1 MKSPFKLRSPATNYC
16 LVSENVELADS
27 LSTFLNDESNK
38 KLWAINTVRQKMT
51 HALRHTE
58 SISLRKLN
66 ETALQGLIN
75 KTIVWNQVLETKDT
89 DILTKF
95 KIFQQ
100 AVEWIHTSLLN
111 AGANRVEFGRI
122 FFSNHHASTS
132 IDEHIDEGAY
142 FDYYDRFHFCV
153 TSNENN
159 IFKIRDQECILNK
172 GGLFWVNNHVPHSL
186 RNNNDVDRINLIVD
200 ARLEI

>member
-27 LSTFLNDESNK
+27 LSTFFNDESNK

-58 SISLRKLN
+58 SISLRELDKN
-66 ETALQGLIN
+66 ALEGLAKN
-75 KTIVWNQVLETKDT
+75 TIVWNQVIETRDT
-89 DILTKF
+89 DVLIQF
-95 KIFQQ
+95 KIFQLTIKW
-100 AVEWIHTSLLN
+100 VHTSLLSV
-111 AGANRVEFGRI
+111 GASKVDFGRI
-122 FFSNHHASTS
+122 FFSNLHANTI
-132 IDEHIDEGAY
+132 IDEHTDRGAY
-142 FDYYDRFHFCV
+142 FDYYDRFHFCI

-159 IFKIRDQECILNK
+159 IFEIRNQKCQLSK

-186 RNNNDVDRINLIVD
+186 QNHNNIDRINLIVD
-200 ARLEI
+200 VRLQ